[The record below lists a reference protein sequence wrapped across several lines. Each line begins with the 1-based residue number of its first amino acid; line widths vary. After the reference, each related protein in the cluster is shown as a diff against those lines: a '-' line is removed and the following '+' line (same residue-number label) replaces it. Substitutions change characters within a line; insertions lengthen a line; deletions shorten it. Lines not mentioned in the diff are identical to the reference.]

1 MTNNPNN
8 NFIIIGLT
16 GPTGAGKTTAASA
29 MSDLGCFIIDSDK
42 IARDVLNQCDC
53 IEQICSVFGNSIKKS
68 DGKISRVKLANI
80 AFSSDE
86 NTKKLNAITHPL
98 ILKQIKK
105 EIKALKNKQ
114 NSIIVIDAPLLF
126 ESKLDKICN
135 VIVSVI
141 TPENDR
147 LKRIMKRD
155 CLSEVQAK
163 QRISRQHDNKFYLDN
178 SDYTLDGSGRD
189 CDLYKLAS
197 DLVMALRGD
206 FSCK

>member
-1 MTNNPNN
+1 MTNK
-8 NFIIIGLT
+8 NFIIFGLT

-42 IARDVLNQCDC
+42 IARDVLNQHDC
-53 IEQICSVFGNSIKKS
+53 INHICKVFGDNLKKP
-68 DGKISRVKLANI
+68 DGKISRIKLADI

-86 NTKKLNAITHPL
+86 NIKKLNAITHPL
-98 ILKQIKK
+98 ILKQIEKQI
-105 EIKALKNKQ
+105 EALKNKQ

-126 ESKLDKICN
+126 ESKLDKICD
-135 VIVSVI
+135 VIISVI
-141 TPENDR
+141 TSEAER

-189 CDLYKLAS
+189 CDLYKSAS
-197 DLVMALRGD
+197 DLVMTLRGELL
-206 FSCK
+206 CK